1 MDHNRSTA
9 LDWAH
14 RRSCLRP
21 RDTGKADR
29 MIRTMSKRVLL
40 LGAFGVVALPAATTG
55 ASSAHASMCATLV
68 DHAHVV
74 RAKGRGSLVHKR
86 ASHRVELV
94 LLHVSRS
101 AFRLA
106 LAGSNSCRVD
116 LVRFEHRWRSA
127 QYQLHARLRS
137 SSGSWEIRVS
147 FLHYDAARHL
157 LRIRGR
163 LEDHELTSRP
173 PGKSIPSQADN
184 ATEIVYAS
192 NFIPFDSSF

>member
-14 RRSCLRP
+14 RRSCLRS
-21 RDTGKADR
+21 RDIEKAGR
-29 MIRTMSKRVLL
+29 TIRTISMRALL
-40 LGAFGVVALPAATTG
+40 LGAFGVFALPAAATG
-55 ASSAHASMCATLV
+55 TSSAQASTCPTLV

-94 LLHVSRS
+94 LLHASRS

-127 QYQLHARLRS
+127 KYQLHARLRS